1 MAVSEWG
8 ASVQY
13 GRVVRRCVSRV
24 GHRLRQIN
32 RKALLRAILNACNA
46 TAIRIHQMSS
56 LLSFSVALGV
66 GLAIGLERE
75 RSHAGSAELPAGMRT
90 FAIGALVGA
99 IAASLPIPFAVP
111 VVLLAVAVLA
121 TVGYHHSADVDP
133 GVTTELALVATTL
146 LGAYAVSEP
155 EMAAALGTVLLVL
168 LYAKA
173 GLHRFARTMLT
184 QRELADLLILAVAAL
199 LIWPA
204 VPNQAMGPL
213 NAWNPHTLWLV
224 VLLVM
229 LTGNAGH
236 FAARWFGERI
246 GLPLAGLFS
255 GFASSVATITDMA
268 ARVRKEDRPV
278 EGAVAAALLSNVAT
292 LAQMVLLTAA
302 ISIDLLRLLA
312 APLVMGVMAT
322 VAWSALWIWRDS
334 EPLLQAQ
341 EGSTS
346 SINWRVAIGFALWTA
361 ALLLAAAAARTWLG
375 TAAVAAVTVFG
386 AFADVHAATAS
397 IATQVAGHTLQP
409 STAGTLVML
418 ALTANTL
425 SKVVVAVS
433 GGRDFAG
440 KVAAGLLTM
449 LLSSWAVF
457 WFVA

>member
-1 MAVSEWG
+1 
-8 ASVQY
+8 
-13 GRVVRRCVSRV
+13 
-24 GHRLRQIN
+24 
-32 RKALLRAILNACNA
+32 
-46 TAIRIHQMSS
+46 MSS

-75 RSHAGSAELPAGMRT
+75 RSHADSVELPAGMRT
-90 FAIGALVGA
+90 FAIGALAGA
-99 IAASLPIPFAVP
+99 IAASVPIPFAVP
-111 VVLLAVAVLA
+111 AVLLTVAVLA
-121 TVGYHHSADVDP
+121 ALGYHHSANLDP

-155 EMAAALGTVLLVL
+155 EMTAALGTVLLVL

-173 GLHRFARTMLT
+173 GLHRFARTVIT

-204 VPNQAMGPL
+204 VPDRHMGLL

-229 LTGNAGH
+229 LTGNTGH
-236 FAARWFGERI
+236 FAARWFGAHL

-255 GFASSVATITDMA
+255 GFASSVATITVMA
-268 ARVRKEDRPV
+268 AHVRKDHRLV
-278 EGAVAAALLSNVAT
+278 GGAVAAALLSNVAT
-292 LAQMVLLTAA
+292 LVQMALLIAA
-302 ISIDLLRLLA
+302 INIDLLRLLA
-312 APLVMGVMAT
+312 GPLAVGMMTT

-334 EPLLQAQ
+334 EPRQ
-341 EGSTS
+341 EAPENSGS

-361 ALLLAAAAARTWLG
+361 ALLLAAAAARTWFG
-375 TAAVAAVTVFG
+375 TAAVVAVTVFG

-418 ALTANTL
+418 ALTANTF
-425 SKVVVAVS
+425 SKVVVAIS
-433 GGRDFAG
+433 GGRAFAG
-440 KVAAGLLTM
+440 RVITGLLTM
-449 LLSSWAVF
+449 LLFSWALL

>member
-1 MAVSEWG
+1 
-8 ASVQY
+8 
-13 GRVVRRCVSRV
+13 
-24 GHRLRQIN
+24 
-32 RKALLRAILNACNA
+32 
-46 TAIRIHQMSS
+46 MSS

-75 RSHAGSAELPAGMRT
+75 RSHADSVELPAGMRT
-90 FAIGALVGA
+90 FAIGALAGA
-99 IAASLPIPFAVP
+99 IAASVPIPFAVP
-111 VVLLAVAVLA
+111 AVLLTVAVLA
-121 TVGYHHSADVDP
+121 ALGYHHSANLDP

-155 EMAAALGTVLLVL
+155 EMTAALGTVLLVL

-173 GLHRFARTMLT
+173 GLHRFARTVIT

-204 VPNQAMGPL
+204 VPDRHMGLL

-229 LTGNAGH
+229 LTGNTGH
-236 FAARWFGERI
+236 FAARWFGAHL

-255 GFASSVATITDMA
+255 GFASSVATITVMA
-268 ARVRKEDRPV
+268 AHVRKDHRLV
-278 EGAVAAALLSNVAT
+278 GGAAAAALLSNVAT
-292 LAQMVLLTAA
+292 LVQMALLIAA
-302 ISIDLLRLLA
+302 INIDLLRLLA
-312 APLVMGVMAT
+312 GPLAVGMMTT

-334 EPLLQAQ
+334 EPRQ
-341 EGSTS
+341 EAPENSGS

-361 ALLLAAAAARTWLG
+361 ALLLAAAAARTWFG
-375 TAAVAAVTVFG
+375 TAAVVAVTVFG

-418 ALTANTL
+418 ALTANTF
-425 SKVVVAVS
+425 SKVVVAIS
-433 GGRDFAG
+433 GGRAFAG
-440 KVAAGLLTM
+440 RVITGLLTM
-449 LLSSWAVF
+449 LLFSWALL

>member
-1 MAVSEWG
+1 
-8 ASVQY
+8 
-13 GRVVRRCVSRV
+13 
-24 GHRLRQIN
+24 
-32 RKALLRAILNACNA
+32 
-46 TAIRIHQMSS
+46 MSS

-75 RSHAGSAELPAGMRT
+75 RSHADSAELPAGMRT
-90 FAIGALVGA
+90 FAIAALAGA
-99 IAASLPIPFAVP
+99 IAASLPMPLAVP
-111 VVLLAVAVLA
+111 AVLLTVSVLA
-121 TVGYHHSADVDP
+121 ALGYHHSANVDP

-155 EMAAALGTVLLVL
+155 EMTAGLGTVLLVL

-173 GLHRFARTMLT
+173 GLHRFARTVIT

-199 LIWPA
+199 LVWPA
-204 VPNQAMGPL
+204 VPDRNMGPL

-255 GFASSVATITDMA
+255 GFASSVATTTAMA
-268 ARVRKEDRPV
+268 ARVRKHHGSVD
-278 EGAVAAALLSNVAT
+278 GAAAGALLSNVAT
-292 LAQMVLLTAA
+292 LVQMLLLIAA
-302 ISIDLLRLLA
+302 ISIDLLQLLA
-312 APLVMGVMAT
+312 APLVAGITAT
-322 VAWSALWIWRDS
+322 VAWSALWIWRDNT
-334 EPLLQAQ
+334 PRQNAQ
-341 EGSTS
+341 DSSAS

-361 ALLLAAAAARTWLG
+361 VLLLAAAVARTWFG
-375 TAAVAAVTVFG
+375 TAAVAAVTVLG

-409 STAGTLVML
+409 SMAGALVML

-425 SKVVVAVS
+425 SKAVVTL
-433 GGRDFAG
+433 GGGQAFAG
-440 KVAAGLLTM
+440 KVAVGLLSM
-449 LLSSWAVF
+449 LALSWAVF

>member
-1 MAVSEWG
+1 
-8 ASVQY
+8 
-13 GRVVRRCVSRV
+13 
-24 GHRLRQIN
+24 
-32 RKALLRAILNACNA
+32 
-46 TAIRIHQMSS
+46 MSS

-75 RSHAGSAELPAGMRT
+75 RSHADRAELPAGMRT
-90 FAIGALVGA
+90 FAIAALAGA
-99 IAASLPIPFAVP
+99 IAASLPMPLAVP
-111 VVLLAVAVLA
+111 AVLLTVAVLA
-121 TVGYHHSADVDP
+121 ALGYHHSANVDP

-155 EMAAALGTVLLVL
+155 EMTAGLGTVLLVL

-173 GLHRFARTMLT
+173 GLHRFARTVIT

-204 VPNQAMGPL
+204 VPDRNMGPL

-255 GFASSVATITDMA
+255 GFASSVATTTAMA
-268 ARVRKEDRPV
+268 ARVRKHHGSVD
-278 EGAVAAALLSNVAT
+278 GAAAGALLSNVAT
-292 LAQMVLLTAA
+292 LVQMLLLIAA
-302 ISIDLLRLLA
+302 INIDLLQLLV
-312 APLVMGVMAT
+312 APLVAGITVT
-322 VAWSALWIWRDS
+322 VAWSALWIWRGNTPHQDAQDS
-334 EPLLQAQ
+334 SA
-341 EGSTS
+341 S

-361 ALLLAAAAARTWLG
+361 ALLLAAAVARTWFG
-375 TAAVAAVTVFG
+375 TAAVAAVTVLG

-397 IATQVAGHTLQP
+397 IATQLAGQTLQR
-409 STAGTLVML
+409 STAGELVML

-425 SKVVVAVS
+425 SKAVVTL
-433 GGRDFAG
+433 GGGHAFAG
-440 KVAAGLLTM
+440 KVTVGLLSM
-449 LLSSWAVF
+449 LALSWAAF

>member
-1 MAVSEWG
+1 
-8 ASVQY
+8 
-13 GRVVRRCVSRV
+13 
-24 GHRLRQIN
+24 
-32 RKALLRAILNACNA
+32 
-46 TAIRIHQMSS
+46 MSS

-75 RSHAGSAELPAGMRT
+75 RSHADSAELPAGMRT
-90 FAIGALVGA
+90 FAIAALAGA
-99 IAASLPIPFAVP
+99 IAASLPMPLALP
-111 VVLLAVAVLA
+111 AVLLTVAVLA
-121 TVGYHHSADVDP
+121 ALGYHHSANVDP

-155 EMAAALGTVLLVL
+155 EMTAGLGTVLLVL

-173 GLHRFARTMLT
+173 GLHRFARTVIT

-199 LIWPA
+199 LVWPA
-204 VPNQAMGPL
+204 VPDRNMGPL

-255 GFASSVATITDMA
+255 GFASSVATTTAMA
-268 ARVRKEDRPV
+268 ARVRKHHGSVD
-278 EGAVAAALLSNVAT
+278 GAAAGALLSNVAT
-292 LAQMVLLTAA
+292 LVQMLLLIAA
-302 ISIDLLRLLA
+302 INIDLLQLLA
-312 APLVMGVMAT
+312 APLVAGITAT
-322 VAWSALWIWRDS
+322 VAWSALWIWRDNT
-334 EPLLQAQ
+334 PRQDAQ
-341 EGSTS
+341 DSSAS

-361 ALLLAAAAARTWLG
+361 ALLLAAAVARTGFG
-375 TAAVAAVTVFG
+375 TAAVAAVTVLG

-409 STAGTLVML
+409 STAGALVML

-425 SKVVVAVS
+425 SKAVVTL
-433 GGRDFAG
+433 GGGHAFAG
-440 KVAAGLLTM
+440 KVTAGLLSM
-449 LLSSWAVF
+449 LALSWAAF

>member
-1 MAVSEWG
+1 
-8 ASVQY
+8 
-13 GRVVRRCVSRV
+13 
-24 GHRLRQIN
+24 
-32 RKALLRAILNACNA
+32 
-46 TAIRIHQMSS
+46 MSS

-75 RSHAGSAELPAGMRT
+75 RSHADSAELPAGMRT
-90 FAIGALVGA
+90 FAIAALAGA
-99 IAASLPIPFAVP
+99 IAASLPIPLAVP
-111 VVLLAVAVLA
+111 AVLLTVAVLA
-121 TVGYHHSADVDP
+121 ALGYHHSANVDP

-155 EMAAALGTVLLVL
+155 EMTAGLGTVLLVL

-173 GLHRFARTMLT
+173 ALHRFARTVIT

-204 VPNQAMGPL
+204 VPDRNMGPL

-236 FAARWFGERI
+236 FAARWFGERV

-255 GFASSVATITDMA
+255 GFASSVATTTAMA
-268 ARVRKEDRPV
+268 ARVRKHHGPV
-278 EGAVAAALLSNVAT
+278 DGAAAGALLSNVAT
-292 LAQMVLLTAA
+292 LVQMLLLIAA
-302 ISIDLLRLLA
+302 INIDLLQLLA
-312 APLVMGVMAT
+312 ASLVAGITAT
-322 VAWSALWIWRDS
+322 VAWSALWVWRDNT
-334 EPLLQAQ
+334 PRQDAQ
-341 EGSTS
+341 DSSAS

-361 ALLLAAAAARTWLG
+361 ALLLAAAVARTWFG
-375 TAAVAAVTVFG
+375 TAAVAAVTVLG

-397 IATQVAGHTLQP
+397 IATQVSGHTLQP
-409 STAGTLVML
+409 STAGALVML

-425 SKVVVAVS
+425 SKAVVTLG
-433 GGRDFAG
+433 GGRAFAG
-440 KVAAGLLTM
+440 KVTAGLLSM
-449 LLSSWAVF
+449 LALSWAAF